1 MFHVTVSCATKPLC
15 L

>member
-1 MFHVTVSCATKPLC
+1 MFQVTVSCATKPLC